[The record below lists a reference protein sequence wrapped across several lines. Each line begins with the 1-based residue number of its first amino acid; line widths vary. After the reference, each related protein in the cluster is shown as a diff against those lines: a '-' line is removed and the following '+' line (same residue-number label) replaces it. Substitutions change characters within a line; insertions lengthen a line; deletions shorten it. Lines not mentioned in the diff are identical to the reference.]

1 MPGAAPVP
9 GSCSGVVQSRVVG
22 LGVEHEWLL
31 RFLFERVTAVT
42 ELAFGQVQAPIGLY
56 GAERTKLTHVAAGC
70 RNIVVTVTKATIVHT
85 GGTSG
90 RGASG
95 DLASHPPAS
104 SYDCPAKALIKGNES
119 SMIYHPPDSP
129 SYAQTTPEQC
139 FASEAGARAAG
150 FRKAIYQAASGGG
163 RCPLHAASPRVR
175 GRRPDC
181 V

>member
-9 GSCSGVVQSRVVG
+9 GSCSGAVQSRVVG
-22 LGVEHEWLL
+22 RGVEHEWLL

-119 SMIYHPPDSP
+119 SMIYHPRTHPRTHRPPRSSASP
-129 SYAQTTPEQC
+129 ARPARGPPGSARPSIRQHLE
-139 FASEAGARAAG
+139 AAGAH
-150 FRKAIYQAASGGG
+150 
-163 RCPLHAASPRVR
+163 CTPPRP
-175 GRRPDC
+175 G
-181 V
+181 